1 MVPMDINS
9 QVEELI
15 KMAVEAEEAKKKKLN
30 KKRQWLKA
38 AESNISTVIQDKLNN
53 RSGDC

>member
-1 MVPMDINS
+1 MIPMDINS

-15 KMAVEAEEAKKKKLN
+15 KMTLEAEEAKKKKLN

-38 AESNISTVIQDKLNN
+38 AESNISTVIQDKLSN

>member
-1 MVPMDINS
+1 MDINS

-15 KMAVEAEEAKKKKLN
+15 KMTLEAEEAKKKKLN

-38 AESNISTVIQDKLNN
+38 AESNISTVIQDKLSN